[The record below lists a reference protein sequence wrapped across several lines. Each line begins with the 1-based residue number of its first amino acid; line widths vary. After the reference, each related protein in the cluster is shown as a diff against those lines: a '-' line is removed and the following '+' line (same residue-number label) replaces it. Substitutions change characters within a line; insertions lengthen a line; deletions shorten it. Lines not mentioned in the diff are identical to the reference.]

1 MGRSRHRQTNNREYE
16 VYYIKSSPIIKLS
29 WEGADIV
36 KPITVTIP
44 CPPNPAKARKI
55 AQMRKMKE
63 DKMKQARPVI
73 VTYDEEQEKKRL
85 LEEKKKKYQQQ
96 QEEAMNELE
105 EKKFVQTKWYMGDYA
120 HTDDDENDLLYL
132 LTQSSNGKWSVLEN
146 IHIHQIKLDLLQF
159 DMTKPLDS
167 FMVLRTRMNTP
178 DDTVALMANIISE
191 FLSQR
196 FAQVLVKQRSDD
208 PYDTLISVVP
218 ANKAVKTSKEM
229 AAKGYIEGPD
239 PSPVINLNEGD
250 HIEIAFRGNICDTTN
265 RPPLF
270 VYNSNIISEL
280 EVYLSEVDKYLQ
292 KNFRVYRGK
301 IQIYRCYCD
310 VKEKKAKR
318 QMSVSDD
325 IGQTAITEKI
335 KQHLCDIPIN
345 IPKYN
350 LESSPVPVK
359 APVTIVNDSDPIN
372 ENLMRYLA
380 VEMGEEWRRLA
391 QILNVSRARMQAIL
405 RNIQIS
411 DGTEEDARYEMLMSW
426 LKKMPKAVDKVS
438 TLNGALMRC
447 GRDDLTEEIQKRCL
461 VLASILGQQY
471 VRAGKQIIDQH
482 EDVDN
487 VKYCGILCYQCDLLP
502 HQRDCD
508 RIVECG
514 SNEECY
520 GSRLISDDG
529 LTKFRSGCRD
539 KSVCTVRAPIFGK
552 RAELIPCSQCC
563 NTSYCNLE
571 TCDNHITSN
580 SKRCLSCKYALTP
593 EDCNL
598 SIQCNTDE
606 VCYTQAII
614 HNQEKRYRLGCAHKN
629 QCAARFDPVSG
640 GVGRRA
646 ASDYCGQCC
655 DGSNCN
661 RELCTGKNIPHSKLT
676 MPPPLS
682 FCRDNSSS
690 ACAAHVNE
698 CSQDYYKYYQC
709 PYTCKTCGAG
719 PI

>member
-1 MGRSRHRQTNNREYE
+1 
-16 VYYIKSSPIIKLS
+16 
-29 WEGADIV
+29 
-36 KPITVTIP
+36 
-44 CPPNPAKARKI
+44 
-55 AQMRKMKE
+55 
-63 DKMKQARPVI
+63 
-73 VTYDEEQEKKRL
+73 
-85 LEEKKKKYQQQ
+85 
-96 QEEAMNELE
+96 
-105 EKKFVQTKWYMGDYA
+105 
-120 HTDDDENDLLYL
+120 
-132 LTQSSNGKWSVLEN
+132 
-146 IHIHQIKLDLLQF
+146 
-159 DMTKPLDS
+159 
-167 FMVLRTRMNTP
+167 
-178 DDTVALMANIISE
+178 
-191 FLSQR
+191 
-196 FAQVLVKQRSDD
+196 
-208 PYDTLISVVP
+208 
-218 ANKAVKTSKEM
+218 
-229 AAKGYIEGPD
+229 
-239 PSPVINLNEGD
+239 
-250 HIEIAFRGNICDTTN
+250 
-265 RPPLF
+265 
-270 VYNSNIISEL
+270 
-280 EVYLSEVDKYLQ
+280 
-292 KNFRVYRGK
+292 
-301 IQIYRCYCD
+301 
-310 VKEKKAKR
+310 
-318 QMSVSDD
+318 MSVADD

-514 SNEECY
+514 SNE
-520 GSRLISDDG
+520 
-529 LTKFRSGCRD
+529 
-539 KSVCTVRAPIFGK
+539 VCTVRAPIFGK

-606 VCYTQAII
+606 
-614 HNQEKRYRLGCAHKN
+614 

-661 RELCTGKNIPHSKLT
+661 RELCTGKTIPHSKLT

-709 PYTCKTCGAG
+709 PYTCKTFTNAPVTTMTTSSSTAG
-719 PI
+719 CANQDPIPDCQCAYLDREANLCAESERVEDLKRFCCYYCNKKKGIFTCTDVTCLRLEKPEQAE

>member
-1 MGRSRHRQTNNREYE
+1 MVDCSYT
-16 VYYIKSSPIIKLS
+16 
-29 WEGADIV
+29 
-36 KPITVTIP
+36 
-44 CPPNPAKARKI
+44 
-55 AQMRKMKE
+55 
-63 DKMKQARPVI
+63 
-73 VTYDEEQEKKRL
+73 
-85 LEEKKKKYQQQ
+85 
-96 QEEAMNELE
+96 
-105 EKKFVQTKWYMGDYA
+105 
-120 HTDDDENDLLYL
+120 
-132 LTQSSNGKWSVLEN
+132 LTTFG
-146 IHIHQIKLDLLQF
+146 
-159 DMTKPLDS
+159 
-167 FMVLRTRMNTP
+167 
-178 DDTVALMANIISE
+178 
-191 FLSQR
+191 
-196 FAQVLVKQRSDD
+196 
-208 PYDTLISVVP
+208 
-218 ANKAVKTSKEM
+218 
-229 AAKGYIEGPD
+229 
-239 PSPVINLNEGD
+239 
-250 HIEIAFRGNICDTTN
+250 
-265 RPPLF
+265 
-270 VYNSNIISEL
+270 
-280 EVYLSEVDKYLQ
+280 
-292 KNFRVYRGK
+292 
-301 IQIYRCYCD
+301 
-310 VKEKKAKR
+310 
-318 QMSVSDD
+318 
-325 IGQTAITEKI
+325 
-335 KQHLCDIPIN
+335 
-345 IPKYN
+345 
-350 LESSPVPVK
+350 
-359 APVTIVNDSDPIN
+359 
-372 ENLMRYLA
+372 
-380 VEMGEEWRRLA
+380 
-391 QILNVSRARMQAIL
+391 
-405 RNIQIS
+405 
-411 DGTEEDARYEMLMSW
+411 
-426 LKKMPKAVDKVS
+426 
-438 TLNGALMRC
+438 
-447 GRDDLTEEIQKRCL
+447 CL
-461 VLASILGQQY
+461 VLASILSQQY
-471 VRAGKQIIDQH
+471 VRA
-482 EDVDN
+482 
-487 VKYCGILCYQCDLLP
+487 GILCYQCDLLP

-719 PI
+719 PIITNAPVATMTTATTVGPSTPTIDPNLCIDFPGINCAPITCTVASIAKLCKKTCSLCSATTSPATTTIATTTLAATTPGKHCYGCTDQDPIPDCQCAYLDREANLCAESDSIEDLKRFCCYFCNKKKGIFTCPDVNCRRLEKPEQAEVDRMPKPIDCISN